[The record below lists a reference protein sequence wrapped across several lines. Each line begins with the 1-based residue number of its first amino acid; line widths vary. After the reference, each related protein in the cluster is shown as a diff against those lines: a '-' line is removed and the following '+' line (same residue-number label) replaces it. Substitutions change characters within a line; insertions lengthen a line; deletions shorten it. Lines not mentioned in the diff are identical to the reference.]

1 MPPAATAPCQRLR
14 SILGRFLDAPETNV
28 AIFAFLLNLTWEL
41 AQVPLFAGMPSAEH
55 WQAILVCGRATLG
68 DAVIALVGFWAVAG
82 SAHTRS
88 WMLWPT
94 AGQLTGFVAVGVLI
108 TILMEWL
115 ATQVLHRWTYAEAMP
130 VIPLLGVGLS
140 PLLQWVVLPPI
151 VVWFVRRQLT

>member
-1 MPPAATAPCQRLR
+1 MPLVAATPRRWLR
-14 SILGRFLDAPETNV
+14 SIGGRCLDAPETNV

-68 DAVIALVGFWAVAG
+68 DVVIALISFWAVAA

-88 WMLWPT
+88 WVLRPT
-94 AGQLTGFVAVGVLI
+94 AGQLAGFVAVGVLL

-115 ATQVLHRWTYAEAMP
+115 ATQVLGRWTYTESMP

-140 PLLQWVVLPPI
+140 PLLQWIVLPPI
-151 VVWFVRRQLT
+151 VAWFVRRQLT

>member
-1 MPPAATAPCQRLR
+1 
-14 SILGRFLDAPETNV
+14 V
-28 AIFAFLLNLTWEL
+28 
-41 AQVPLFAGMPSAEH
+41 PSAEH
-55 WQAILVCGRATLG
+55 WRAILVCGRATLG
-68 DAVIALVGFWAVAG
+68 DVVIALVGFWAVAA
-82 SAHTRS
+82 SARTRS
-88 WMLWPT
+88 WVLRPT

-115 ATQVLHRWTYAEAMP
+115 ATQVLDRWTYAESMP